1 MTFKSLQ
8 RGSIVEI
15 VGPAGAGKSTL
26 FKALQKI
33 EPRII
38 GEEPPPLW
46 NRSYVQFYLRNMGRL
61 FPLLVHLPHREFK
74 TFSRRI
80 LVYMIFLTGWHD
92 LLNKKA
98 ELVKNVILLDQGPI
112 FMMAY
117 SSIFG
122 PINSQYSRF
131 YEWRTK
137 ADYLWANTL
146 NTIIYL
152 DTSNETL
159 ISRNRC
165 RQDHAIK
172 HISGKSDAEA
182 RDFLERYRNV
192 YKQIINRFTTSNDQL
207 RVLWI
212 DTEENSM
219 AMTIDRVIS
228 EIDSI
233 H

>member
-26 FKALQKI
+26 FKALLKI
-33 EPRII
+33 DPRII
-38 GEEPPPLW
+38 GEEPPPIW
-46 NRSYVQFYLRNMGRL
+46 NHSYFQFYIRNMGRL
-61 FPLLVHLPHREFK
+61 FPLLVHLPKREYK
-74 TFSRRI
+74 AISRRN
-80 LVYMIFLTGWHD
+80 LVYMINLTGWYD

-122 PINSQYSRF
+122 PINSQSSRF
-131 YEWRTK
+131 YEWRTNV
-137 ADYLWANTL
+137 DLQWAHTL
-146 NTIIYL
+146 NAIIYL
-152 DTSNETL
+152 DTSNEAL
-159 ISRNRC
+159 ISRNRS
-165 RQDHAIK
+165 RQDHEIK

-182 RDFLERYRNV
+182 RDFLERYRNA

-207 RVLWI
+207 RVIWI
-212 DTEENSM
+212 DTEQNSM
-219 AMTIDRVIS
+219 AVTIDRVIS